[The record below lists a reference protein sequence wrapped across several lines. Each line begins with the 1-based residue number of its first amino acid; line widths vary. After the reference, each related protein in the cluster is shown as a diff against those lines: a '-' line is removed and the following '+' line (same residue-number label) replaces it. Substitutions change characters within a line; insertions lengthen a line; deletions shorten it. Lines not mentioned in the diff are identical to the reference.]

1 MLEGLVAVEHC
12 HLDEFLHFLGLNSLV
27 FGLKFGQLLIG
38 GVKSDL
44 KLDVLQD
51 GGFSL
56 HELLQGVFFLREN
69 VEFADGHGVDLVE
82 LGRGKQDRP
91 RHQLI
96 VVLGECQTLKK
107 KLVEQSQSD
116 EEGASAKL
124 QVSLSTIEPLDR
136 TSAVRTSG
144 DGFGVGHGLGA
155 SFRKGVFA
163 AGRDFSNVLDERVS
177 HSLHFRIF

>member
-1 MLEGLVAVEHC
+1 MLEGLISVEHC
-12 HLDEFLHFLGLNSLV
+12 HLDEFLHFLCLNSLV

-44 KLDVLQD
+44 ELNVLQD
-51 GGFSL
+51 GGFGL
-56 HELLQGVFFLREN
+56 HELLQRVFFLREN

-82 LGRGKQDRP
+82 LGRSKQDRP

-96 VVLGECQTLKK
+96 VVLGECQSLKK
-107 KLVEQSQSD
+107 ELVEQSQSD
-116 EEGASAKL
+116 KQGASAKL

-144 DGFGVGHGLGA
+144 DGFGEEHSLGA
-155 SFRKGVFA
+155 GFRKGVFA
-163 AGRDFSNVLDERVS
+163 AGRDFSDVLDERVS